1 MSESN
6 NKACGNLG
14 CNSSQGLILGSLLMW
29 VALPGS
35 FQTMLKMWL
44 GRVAWVA
51 GPEKESKLSVCI
63 LEKNVIK

>member
-6 NKACGNLG
+6 NKACGSLC
-14 CNSSQGLILGSLLMW
+14 CNSSQGLILGSLLVW
-29 VALPGS
+29 VALPAS

-51 GPEKESKLSVCI
+51 VPEKGSELSVCI
-63 LEKNVIK
+63 LAKM